1 MRGATTT
8 KEAARRDSAGMPAGA
23 GDHGPAADEPGA
35 EAVAWRH
42 VWRGEERGLK
52 AKRGGGDDGDGD
64 GGGEAATGRTIMDE
78 AASVPEAACAVACDT
93 CS

>member
-42 VWRGEERGLK
+42 VWRGEERGHGISN
-52 AKRGGGDDGDGD
+52 GGG
-64 GGGEAATGRTIMDE
+64 A
-78 AASVPEAACAVACDT
+78 
-93 CS
+93 